1 MDVDTEK
8 IEKEAANI
16 ADILE
21 GVHDNPLKNAHE
33 LVELLESREALE
45 KALGVSNMYT
55 INYGA
60 DQRKYNRFCLAYLIK
75 IFINFT
81 SDDDDME
88 ILLVG
93 YERIDWGNG
102 YNNTVSENWENFW
115 EYAHKSNKRLIGR
128 KGKDKAHLGREV
140 EDNVMEELSK
150 TLAEIK
156 LKSTDA
162 KLGYIDKVL
171 KDFENIPEKLT
182 LPVPEWLRDDR
193 QGIKTGGGKPF
204 WRFKFPN
211 GGIIEI
217 FESFESKEAIE
228 AIERIAKMVATAA
241 PIIAI
246 TVFLGLLGREIYD
259 YRSHESQKETG
270 FTASIQL
277 EDTDKDRKIKIE
289 GEISKFEPLPP
300 DVKIYD

>member
-33 LVELLESREALE
+33 FVELLESREALE

-93 YERIDWGNG
+93 YERIDWGNS

-128 KGKDKAHLGREV
+128 RGKDKAHLGREV
-140 EDNVMEELSK
+140 EDNVMKELSK

-156 LKSTDA
+156 LRSTNN

-182 LPVPEWLRDDR
+182 LPIPEWLKDGKRD
-193 QGIKTGGGKPF
+193 IKTGNSKTVG
-204 WRFKFPN
+204 RFKLPN
-211 GGIIEI
+211 GSTVEL
-217 FESFESKEAIE
+217 FEGFENAID
-228 AIERIAKMVATAA
+228 AIERIVKIVATAT

-246 TVFLGLLGREIYD
+246 IVFSGLLGGKIGD
-259 YRSHESQKETG
+259 YHSCERQKETG
-270 FTASIQL
+270 FTASVQL
-277 EDTDKDRKIKIE
+277 EDTNKDRKTKIE
-289 GEISKFEPLPP
+289 GEISEFEPLPP
-300 DVKIYD
+300 DIKIYD